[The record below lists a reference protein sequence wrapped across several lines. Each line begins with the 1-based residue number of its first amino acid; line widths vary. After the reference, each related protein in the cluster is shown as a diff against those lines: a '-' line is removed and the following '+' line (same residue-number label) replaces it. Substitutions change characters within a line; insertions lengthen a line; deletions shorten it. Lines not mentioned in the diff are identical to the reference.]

1 MKAYFLLVENRKNK
15 CIHHMLYLLLILSNY
30 KVVLWGN
37 YQHID
42 VEKGYFVLKYSL

>member
-1 MKAYFLLVENRKNK
+1 MKACFFSIESRKDK

-30 KVVLWGN
+30 KVVLSGN

-42 VEKGYFVLKYSL
+42 ARKGYFVLKYPL